1 MVNHIAKINVHMIFL
16 LQQAIASVN
25 EPKMYTGNTHAMLG
39 VGEPNVSNND
49 PVTVKITETNSK

>member
-1 MVNHIAKINVHMIFL
+1 MIFL